1 MDCPG
6 KQIKLPPVIVQDGDG
21 PTVTVLL
28 QMLLQPFASVTV
40 RKYVPAALT
49 VMQFV
54 VAPVLHK

>member
-1 MDCPG
+1 MDCPW
-6 KQIKLPPVIVQDGDG
+6 QMELPPVMVQIGSG
-21 PTVTVLL
+21 LTVTVLL
-28 QMLLQPFASVTV
+28 HVLLQPFASVTV

>member
-1 MDCPG
+1 MDCPW
-6 KQIKLPPVIVQDGDG
+6 QMELPPVMVQIGSG
-21 PTVTVLL
+21 LTVTVLL